1 MNDLTKGKIR
11 IFGALLLC
19 VVAVHLI
26 VLRLIVPAKETS
38 EKKQPEVK
46 QEVPPPPPPKPVYRF
61 RQPGGNPGLGQ
72 PFDFEGCLTKLP
84 AGLAR
89 QDTCRSGIIIDL
101 ATRKVLWAKRPHD
114 AVPVASMVKMM
125 TLLLTMEELERDH
138 KLSLQSKVDIS
149 PTVTKV
155 PRTGVIWLD
164 PKETFPL
171 EELLLAISV
180 KSAND
185 AAVALAYEIGGSI
198 EGFAKLMNEKAKSL
212 GLIDTHFANPHG
224 LDDDEHYTTAF
235 ELAKITAEAL
245 KYPEFREIASSTSK
259 RVVKEDI
266 TRLFVNHNKLLS
278 RYEGCIGVKTGYTQR
293 SGRCLVSAAE
303 RDGVELIAVT
313 LSCPDDWLEHEKML
327 DFGLSTKKCLISAS
341 IPLSA

>member
-1 MNDLTKGKIR
+1 MNDQTKGKIR
-11 IFGALLLC
+11 VFGALLLC

-114 AVPVASMVKMM
+114 TVPVASMVKMM

-185 AAVALAYEIGGSI
+185 AAVQVAEFIGGTV
-198 EGFAKLMNEKAKSL
+198 ENFVKEMNQRAAELKMTRTKFISPCGLPDKKRGNSL
-212 GLIDTHFANPHG
+212 SSVHDMSL
-224 LDDDEHYTTAF
+224 
-235 ELAKITAEAL
+235 LAEQL
-245 KYPEFREIASSTSK
+245 LEYPKVLEWSSTSTVWVRNKKTVLNTTNGLIK
-259 RVVKEDI
+259 RNIK
-266 TRLFVNHNKLLS
+266 
-278 RYEGCIGVKTGYTQR
+278 GVDGLKTGYTKAAGSCLTFTVKR
-293 SGRCLVSAAE
+293 NGRRLIGCVAGCQGGKA
-303 RDGVELIAVT
+303 RDAFCANLI
-313 LSCPDDWLEHEKML
+313 DWAY
-327 DFGLSTKKCLISAS
+327 T
-341 IPLSA
+341 IPVK